1 MEIFWGWGGKRKKFF
16 NLGGGGG
23 GFRQKLVSLLKYTST
38 FIAVL
43 KVKRIY
49 LKCYLEKSLI

>member
-1 MEIFWGWGGKRKKFF
+1 MVTCHASVGEGDKICKFQEGGV
-16 NLGGGGG
+16 
-23 GFRQKLVSLLKYTST
+23 RQKLVSLLKYTST

-49 LKCYLEKSLI
+49 LKCYLENGLI